1 MFIELIVNVCG
12 TWLAG
17 RVCREATLNR
27 AELYWASFTSHQRC
41 EGKTTLRQF
50 QVPSAGTV
58 VGSSR
63 FELILL
69 LLITAAI
76 IYWELAMCQA
86 FC

>member
-12 TWLAG
+12 IWLAV
-17 RVCREATLNR
+17 RVCREVTLNR
-27 AELYWASFTSHQRC
+27 AELYWAFTSHQRC
-41 EGKTTLRQF
+41 EGKPTLRQF

-69 LLITAAI
+69 LLITAAF